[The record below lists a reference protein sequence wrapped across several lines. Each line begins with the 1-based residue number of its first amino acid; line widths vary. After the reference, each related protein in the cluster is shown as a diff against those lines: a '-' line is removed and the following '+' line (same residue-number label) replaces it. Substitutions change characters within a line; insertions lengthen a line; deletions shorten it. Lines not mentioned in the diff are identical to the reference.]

1 MAIFKKQGVYYIDFY
16 VDGARKRE
24 RIGTNYKLAEEVLHK
39 RKAEISEG
47 KFYPERQVKNVTFRE
62 IAELF
67 IKQHAQYKKSA
78 ESLTLRTNCLI
89 GMFGEKR
96 LSEITPLTVQEMRNK
111 IKVKRS
117 VSTANRYHA
126 ILREIFNKAKEWKMF
141 YGENPASVLRLER
154 EPVNRTRFLS
164 EHEIKKLLQV
174 CHPRLL
180 PVVICALATG
190 MRRGEILKLKWID
203 LDLERGILYLTET
216 KSGKPR
222 EIPIMPKLRAMFEE
236 MPRAGEKVF
245 NVPIIM
251 LRRYF
256 ERAMHIACISG
267 FRFHD
272 LRHTFASH
280 FIMRTGN
287 LPALQSI
294 LGHSTPLL
302 TQRYAHLSNSHLRDN
317 MALLDTGWT
326 PIWAPKPAE
335 ASSEGSF
342 PAVTAAELP
351 LLPH

>member
-1 MAIFKKQGVYYIDFY
+1 
-16 VDGARKRE
+16 
-24 RIGTNYKLAEEVLHK
+24 
-39 RKAEISEG
+39 
-47 KFYPERQVKNVTFRE
+47 
-62 IAELF
+62 
-67 IKQHAQYKKSA
+67 
-78 ESLTLRTNCLI
+78 
-89 GMFGEKR
+89 MFGDKH
-96 LSEITPLTVQEMRNK
+96 LSDITPLAVQEMRNK

-117 VSTANRYHA
+117 LSTANRFHA
-126 ILREIFNKAKEWKMF
+126 ILRGIFNKAKEWKMF

-154 EPVNRTRFLS
+154 EPVNRTRYLS

-190 MRRGEILKLKWID
+190 MRRGEILNLRWPD
-203 LDLERGILYLTET
+203 LDLEHGIIYLTET

-222 EIPIMPKLRAMFEE
+222 EIPVIAKLRAMFEE
-236 MPRAGEKVF
+236 MPRTGEKVF
-245 NVPIIM
+245 DIPVIT

-256 ERAMHIACISG
+256 EQAMHIACISG

-317 MALLDTGWT
+317 MAMLDNGWT
-326 PIWAPKPAE
+326 SIWVPGHQEAAPTA
-335 ASSEGSF
+335 SF
-342 PAVTAAELP
+342 PVTATAAIP
-351 LLPH
+351 LLPR